1 MTLWQ
6 YMKTY
11 PELERRKVKK
21 NGFAWPPHFL
31 QLLAYCALTFQLLV
45 TAVCLA
51 PLFPRPLSVHPT

>member
-1 MTLWQ
+1 MN
-6 YMKTY
+6 TY